1 MNNLLQFLF
10 TTLVDFVILIL
21 LLRVFSAYWVSVN
34 NQIHRS
40 VILMTDSILKPLRG
54 SINNKTF
61 IYLIVALC
69 LLIKFFALW
78 VMTQFSC
85 IVAPNL
91 LQLIGL
97 SVGSLIHFVLNILFF
112 AIIAHVIFSWILSN
126 QHNSF
131 SDFIRQ
137 LVIPILYPIQ
147 KRLPYPAGM
156 DFSPF
161 IAIVVIQSIKL
172 IIPLYE
178 FTNNVVCI
186 NLNQIL

>member
-10 TTLVDFVILIL
+10 TTLIDFVILIL

-85 IVAPNL
+85 IIAPNL

-97 SVGSLIHFVLNILFF
+97 SVGSLIHFVLNILYF

-137 LVIPILYPIQ
+137 LVVPILYPIQ

>member
-10 TTLVDFVILIL
+10 TTLIDFVILIL
-21 LLRVFSAYWVSVN
+21 MLRVFSAYWVSVN

-40 VILMTDSILKPLRG
+40 VILMTDSILRPLRG

-137 LVIPILYPIQ
+137 LVVPILYPIQ

>member
-10 TTLVDFVILIL
+10 TTLIDFVILIL
-21 LLRVFSAYWVSVN
+21 MLRVFSAYWVSVN

-137 LVIPILYPIQ
+137 LVVPILYPIQ

>member
-1 MNNLLQFLF
+1 MNNLLLFLF
-10 TTLVDFVILIL
+10 TTLIDFVILIL
-21 LLRVFSAYWVSVN
+21 LLRVFSAYWISVN

-137 LVIPILYPIQ
+137 LVVPILYPIQ

>member
-10 TTLVDFVILIL
+10 TTLIDFVMLIL

-54 SINNKTF
+54 SIDNKTF

-137 LVIPILYPIQ
+137 LVVPILYPIQ

>member
-10 TTLVDFVILIL
+10 TTLIDFVILIL
-21 LLRVFSAYWVSVN
+21 LLRVFSAYWGSVN

-137 LVIPILYPIQ
+137 LVVPILYPIQ

>member
-10 TTLVDFVILIL
+10 TTLIDFVILIL

-40 VILMTDSILKPLRG
+40 IILMTDSILKPLRG

-137 LVIPILYPIQ
+137 LVVPLLNPIQ

>member
-10 TTLVDFVILIL
+10 TTLIDFVILIL
-21 LLRVFSAYWVSVN
+21 LLRVFSAYWISVN

-40 VILMTDSILKPLRG
+40 VILMTDSILKPFRG

-137 LVIPILYPIQ
+137 LVVPILYPIQ

>member
-10 TTLVDFVILIL
+10 TTLIDFVILIL

-40 VILMTDSILKPLRG
+40 IILMTDSILKPFRG

-137 LVIPILYPIQ
+137 LVVPILYPIQ

>member
-10 TTLVDFVILIL
+10 TTLIDFVILIL
-21 LLRVFSAYWVSVN
+21 MLRVFSAYWVSVN

-40 VILMTDSILKPLRG
+40 VILMTDSILRPLRG

-112 AIIAHVIFSWILSN
+112 AIIAHAIFSWILSN

-137 LVIPILYPIQ
+137 LVVPILYPIQ

>member
-10 TTLVDFVILIL
+10 TTLIDFVILIL

-54 SINNKTF
+54 SIDNKTF

-69 LLIKFFALW
+69 ILIKFFALW

-137 LVIPILYPIQ
+137 LVVPILYPIQ

>member
-10 TTLVDFVILIL
+10 TTLIDFVILIL

-40 VILMTDSILKPLRG
+40 VILMTDSILRPLRG

-137 LVIPILYPIQ
+137 LVVPILYPIQ

>member
-10 TTLVDFVILIL
+10 TTLIDFVILIL

-54 SINNKTF
+54 SIDNKTF

-137 LVIPILYPIQ
+137 LVVPILYPIQ

-178 FTNNVVCI
+178 FTNNVACI

>member
-10 TTLVDFVILIL
+10 TTLIDFVILIL
-21 LLRVFSAYWVSVN
+21 LLRVFSAYWISVN

-40 VILMTDSILKPLRG
+40 IILMTDSILKPLRG

-91 LQLIGL
+91 VQLIGL

-137 LVIPILYPIQ
+137 LVVPILYPIQ
-147 KRLPYPAGM
+147 KSLPYPAGM

>member
-10 TTLVDFVILIL
+10 TTLIDFVILIL

-69 LLIKFFALW
+69 LLIKFFALL

-137 LVIPILYPIQ
+137 LVVPILYPIQ

>member
-10 TTLVDFVILIL
+10 TTLIDFVILIL

-97 SVGSLIHFVLNILFF
+97 SVGSLIHFVLNIFFF

-137 LVIPILYPIQ
+137 LVVPLLNPIQ

>member
-1 MNNLLQFLF
+1 MDNLLQFLF
-10 TTLVDFVILIL
+10 TTLIDFVILIL

-54 SINNKTF
+54 SIDNKTF

-137 LVIPILYPIQ
+137 LVVPILYPIQ

>member
-10 TTLVDFVILIL
+10 TTLIDFVILIL

-78 VMTQFSC
+78 LMTQFSC
-85 IVAPNL
+85 IIAPNL

-137 LVIPILYPIQ
+137 LVVPILYPIQ

>member
-10 TTLVDFVILIL
+10 TTLIDFVILIL

-61 IYLIVALC
+61 IYLIIALC

-137 LVIPILYPIQ
+137 LVVPILYPIQ

>member
-10 TTLVDFVILIL
+10 TTLIDFVILIL

-40 VILMTDSILKPLRG
+40 IILMTDSILKPLRG

-137 LVIPILYPIQ
+137 LVVPILYPIQ

>member
-10 TTLVDFVILIL
+10 TTLIDFVILIL

-40 VILMTDSILKPLRG
+40 VILMTNSILKPLRG

-69 LLIKFFALW
+69 FLIKFFALW

-137 LVIPILYPIQ
+137 LVVPILYPIQ

-161 IAIVVIQSIKL
+161 IAIVFIQSIKL

>member
-10 TTLVDFVILIL
+10 TTLIDFVILIL

-54 SINNKTF
+54 SIDNKTF

-85 IVAPNL
+85 IVTPNL

-137 LVIPILYPIQ
+137 LVVPILYPIQ

>member
-10 TTLVDFVILIL
+10 TTLIDFVILIL
-21 LLRVFSAYWVSVN
+21 MLRVFSAYWVSVN

-54 SINNKTF
+54 SIDNKTF

-137 LVIPILYPIQ
+137 LVVPILYPIQ

>member
-10 TTLVDFVILIL
+10 TTLIDFVILIL
-21 LLRVFSAYWVSVN
+21 LLRVFSAYCVSVN

-137 LVIPILYPIQ
+137 LVVPILYPIQ

>member
-10 TTLVDFVILIL
+10 TTLIDFVILIL

-40 VILMTDSILKPLRG
+40 IILMTDNILKPFSG

-137 LVIPILYPIQ
+137 LVVPILYPIQ

>member
-10 TTLVDFVILIL
+10 TTLIDFVTLIL
-21 LLRVFSAYWVSVN
+21 LLRIFSAYWISVN

-40 VILMTDSILKPLRG
+40 IILMTDSILKPLHG
-54 SINNKTF
+54 SMNNKTF

-78 VMTQFSC
+78 VITQFSC
-85 IVAPNL
+85 IVTPNL

-137 LVIPILYPIQ
+137 LVVPILYPIQ
-147 KRLPYPAGM
+147 KRLPYPTGM

>member
-10 TTLVDFVILIL
+10 TTLIDFVILIL

-54 SINNKTF
+54 SIDNKTF

-137 LVIPILYPIQ
+137 LVVPILYPIQ

-161 IAIVVIQSIKL
+161 IAIVLIQSIKL

>member
-10 TTLVDFVILIL
+10 TTLIDFVILIL

-40 VILMTDSILKPLRG
+40 IILMTDSILKHLRG

-137 LVIPILYPIQ
+137 LVVPILYPIQ

>member
-10 TTLVDFVILIL
+10 TTLIDFVILIL

-112 AIIAHVIFSWILSN
+112 AIIAHVIFSWILNN
-126 QHNSF
+126 QQNSF

-137 LVIPILYPIQ
+137 LVVPILYPIQ

>member
-10 TTLVDFVILIL
+10 TTLIDFVILIL

-78 VMTQFSC
+78 VMPQFSC

-137 LVIPILYPIQ
+137 LVVPILYPIQ

-161 IAIVVIQSIKL
+161 IAIVLIQSIKL

-178 FTNNVVCI
+178 FTNNVACI

>member
-10 TTLVDFVILIL
+10 TTLIEFVIIIL
-21 LLRVFSAYWVSVN
+21 LLRLYSAYWVSVN

-54 SINNKTF
+54 SIDNKTF

-137 LVIPILYPIQ
+137 LVVPILYPIQ